1 MAPEAD
7 ACMNPLRLVSA
18 TAFVSLALAL
28 FAGAAVA
35 QAYPAKPIRLIVPF
49 PPGGGTDIAARTIA
63 NKLSDNVKWTFVVE
77 NKPGAGGNLGVEQAV
92 KSPADGYTLVIGQTS
107 NLAINPTLYAKLPYD
122 SLKDLSPVALIVSA
136 PVVFVVAA
144 NSRYAS
150 LGDLL
155 AAAKSDPG
163 GVTFASPGNGPVSHL
178 TGELLQRAAGVRL
191 THVPYKGASQALT
204 DTLGGQVQSFM
215 SSVPSAL
222 SQIKA
227 GRLRAIAVTSA
238 KRAPELPEV
247 PTIAES
253 GYKGFEASTWYGL
266 LAPAGTPAAIV
277 AKLNAEVNHAL
288 GTPEM
293 RQRLPAQGGEPLGGP
308 PGQFA
313 SFLKAEHAKWG
324 RVVKESGARA
334 E

>member
-7 ACMNPLRLVSA
+7 VCMNPLRLVSA

-136 PVVFVVAA
+136 PVVLVVAA

-155 AAAKSDPG
+155 AAAKADPG
-163 GVTFASPGNGPVSHL
+163 GVTFASPGNGTVSHL
-178 TGELLQRAAGVRL
+178 AGELLQRAAGVKL

-222 SQIKA
+222 SQIK
-227 GRLRAIAVTSA
+227 GRRLRALAVTSA

-253 GYKGFEASTWYGL
+253 GYRGFDASTWYGL
-266 LAPAGTPAAIV
+266 LAPALTPASIIAR
-277 AKLNAEVNHAL
+277 LNAEVNRAL
-288 GTPEM
+288 KTPEV
-293 RQRLPAQGGEPLGGP
+293 RERLASEGGQSVGI
-308 PGQFA
+308 
-313 SFLKAEHAKWG
+313 
-324 RVVKESGARA
+324 
-334 E
+334 

>member
-1 MAPEAD
+1 L
-7 ACMNPLRLVSA
+7 NRSRLVLSA
-18 TAFVSLALAL
+18 FLAPAL

-35 QAYPAKPIRLIVPF
+35 QVYPAKPIRLIVPF

-63 NKLSDNVKWTFVVE
+63 NKLTDSVKWTFVVE

-92 KSPADGYTLVIGQTS
+92 RSPADGYTLVIGQTS

-122 SLKDLSPVALIVSA
+122 PLRDLSPVALIVSA
-136 PVVFVVAA
+136 PVVLVVAV

-155 AAAKSDPG
+155 AAAKRDPG
-163 GVTFASPGNGPVSHL
+163 GVTFASPGNGTVSHL
-178 TGELLQRAAGVRL
+178 AGELLQRAAGVKL
-191 THVPYKGASQALT
+191 THVPYKGAAQALT

-222 SQIKA
+222 SQIKG

-238 KRAPELPEV
+238 KRTPELPDA

-253 GYKGFEASTWYGL
+253 GYRGFEANTWYGL
-266 LAPAGTPAAIV
+266 LAPAGTPAPIIAR
-277 AKLNAEVNHAL
+277 LNDEVNRVLRTPEVRERLASEGGEAL
-288 GTPEM
+288 GGSPE
-293 RQRLPAQGGEPLGGP
+293 
-308 PGQFA
+308 QFA

-324 RVVKESGARA
+324 RVVRESGARA

>member
-1 MAPEAD
+1 LAPVF
-7 ACMNPLRLVSA
+7 L
-18 TAFVSLALAL
+18 SLALAL
-28 FAGAAVA
+28 FAGAAMA

-63 NKLSDNVKWTFVVE
+63 NKLSDSVKWTFVVE
-77 NKPGAGGNLGVEQAV
+77 NKPGAGGN
-92 KSPADGYTLVIGQTS
+92 LVIGQTS

-122 SLKDLSPVALIVSA
+122 PLKDLSPIALIVSA

-155 AAAKSDPG
+155 AAARTDPG
-163 GVTFASPGNGPVSHL
+163 GVTFASPGNGTVSHL
-178 TGELLQRAAGVRL
+178 TGELLQRAAGVKL

-222 SQIKA
+222 SQIKG

-238 KRAPELPEV
+238 KRAQELPEV

-253 GYKGFEASTWYGL
+253 GYRGFEASTWYGL
-266 LAPAGTPAAIV
+266 LAPAGTPMTIIAR
-277 AKLNAEVNHAL
+277 LNVEVNRLLKTAEVR
-288 GTPEM
+288 E
-293 RQRLPAQGGEPLGGP
+293 RLAAEGGEVLGGSP
-308 PGQFA
+308 EQFA
-313 SFLKAEHAKWG
+313 SFLKTEHAKWG
-324 RVVKESGARA
+324 RVVQESGARA

>member
-1 MAPEAD
+1 
-7 ACMNPLRLVSA
+7 MNPSRLVSA
-18 TAFVSLALAL
+18 AVFVSLALAL
-28 FAGAAVA
+28 VAGAAMA
-35 QAYPAKPIRLIVPF
+35 QRYPAKPVRLIVPF

-63 NKLSDNVKWTFVVE
+63 SKLSDSVKWTFVVE

-92 KSPADGYTLVIGQTS
+92 KSPADGYTLVVGQTS
-107 NLAINPTLYAKLPYD
+107 NLAINPSLYAKLPYD

-136 PVVFVVAA
+136 PVVLVVAA

-155 AAAKSDPG
+155 AAAKTDPG
-163 GVTFASPGNGPVSHL
+163 GVTFASPGNGTVSHL
-178 TGELLQRAAGVRL
+178 TGELLQRAAGVKL

-204 DTLGGQVQSFM
+204 DTLGGQVQSFL

-222 SQIKA
+222 SQIKG

-253 GYKGFEASTWYGL
+253 GYGGFEPNTWYGL
-266 LAPAGTPAAIV
+266 LAPAGTPAPVIST
-277 AKLNAEVNHAL
+277 LNTEVNRALKTPEVRERLAAEGGDAL
-288 GTPEM
+288 GGSPE
-293 RQRLPAQGGEPLGGP
+293 
-308 PGQFA
+308 QFA
-313 SFLKAEHAKWG
+313 LFLKAEHAKWE
-324 RVVKESGARA
+324 RIVRESGARA

>member
-136 PVVFVVAA
+136 PVVLVVAA

-155 AAAKSDPG
+155 AAARRDPG
-163 GVTFASPGNGPVSHL
+163 AVTFASPGNGTVSHL
-178 TGELLQRAAGVRL
+178 AGELLQRASDVKF
-191 THVPYKGASQALT
+191 THVPYKGAAQAMT
-204 DTLGGQVQSFM
+204 DLLGGQVQAFM

-222 SQIKA
+222 AQIKG
-227 GRLRAIAVTSA
+227 GRLRSIAVTSA
-238 KRAPELPEV
+238 KRAAEKPEV
-247 PTIAES
+247 PAIPQS
-253 GYKGFEASTWYGL
+253 GYAGF
-266 LAPAGTPAAIV
+266 
-277 AKLNAEVNHAL
+277 HA
-288 GTPEM
+288 
-293 RQRLPAQGGEPLGGP
+293 
-308 PGQFA
+308 
-313 SFLKAEHAKWG
+313 
-324 RVVKESGARA
+324 
-334 E
+334 

>member
-1 MAPEAD
+1 
-7 ACMNPLRLVSA
+7 MNRSRRALA
-18 TAFVSLALAL
+18 AAFLSLALP
-28 FAGAAVA
+28 FFSDAAKA
-35 QAYPAKPIRLIVPF
+35 QAYPAKPIRMIVPF
-49 PPGGGTDIAARTIA
+49 PPGGGTDIAARTVA
-63 NKLSDNVKWTFVVE
+63 NKLSDGVKWTFVVE

-122 SLKDLSPVALIVSA
+122 PLRDLSPIVLIVSA

-150 LGDLL
+150 LGNLL
-155 AAAKSDPG
+155 AAAKTDPG
-163 GVTFASPGNGPVSHL
+163 GVTFASPGNGTVSHL
-178 TGELLQRAAGVRL
+178 AGELLQRAAGVKL
-191 THVPYKGASQALT
+191 THVPYKGAAQALT

-238 KRAPELPEV
+238 KRAPELPDV

-253 GYKGFEASTWYGL
+253 GHKGFEASTWYGL

-277 AKLNAEVNHAL
+277 ARLNAEVNRVLTTPEVRERLAAEGGEAL
-288 GTPEM
+288 GGSPE
-293 RQRLPAQGGEPLGGP
+293 
-308 PGQFA
+308 QFA

>member
-1 MAPEAD
+1 
-7 ACMNPLRLVSA
+7 MNRSRLVLS
-18 TAFVSLALAL
+18 TAILSLAL
-28 FAGAAVA
+28 FAGAASA
-35 QAYPAKPIRLIVPF
+35 QTYPAKPIRLIVPF

-63 NKLSDNVKWTFVVE
+63 NKLSDSVKWTFVVE

-107 NLAINPTLYAKLPYD
+107 NLAINPTLYVKLPYD
-122 SLKDLSPVALIVSA
+122 PLKDLSPVALIVSA
-136 PVVFVVAA
+136 PVVLVVAL

-155 AAAKSDPG
+155 AAAKADPG
-163 GVTFASPGNGPVSHL
+163 AVTFASPGNGTVSHL
-178 TGELLQRAAGVRL
+178 SGELLQRAAGVTL

-222 SQIKA
+222 SQIKG

-266 LAPAGTPAAIV
+266 LAPAGTPAAVV
-277 AKLNAEVNHAL
+277 ARLNAEVNRAL
-288 GTPEM
+288 GTPEV
-293 RQRLPAQGGEPLGGP
+293 RQRLAAEGGEVLGGSP
-308 PGQFA
+308 EQFA
-313 SFLKAEHAKWG
+313 SFLRAEHAKWG

>member
-1 MAPEAD
+1 MRLLPSFS
-7 ACMNPLRLVSA
+7 PL
-18 TAFVSLALAL
+18 TAVFLSLTPAL
-28 FAGAAVA
+28 FAGAAMA
-35 QAYPAKPIRLIVPF
+35 QAYPAKAIRLIVPF

-63 NKLSDNVKWTFVVE
+63 SKLSDSVKWTFVVE
-77 NKPGAGGNLGVEQAV
+77 NKPGAGGNLGVEHAV
-92 KSPADGYTLVIGQTS
+92 KSPADGYSLVIGQTS
-107 NLAINPTLYAKLPYD
+107 NLAINPTLYVKLPYD
-122 SLKDLSPVALIVSA
+122 PLKDLSPIVLIVSA
-136 PVVFVVAA
+136 PVVLVVAA

-163 GVTFASPGNGPVSHL
+163 GVTFASPGNGTVSHL
-178 TGELLQRAAGVRL
+178 AGELLQGAAGVKL

-222 SQIKA
+222 SQIKG
-227 GRLRAIAVTSA
+227 GRLRALAVTSA

-253 GYKGFEASTWYGL
+253 GYRGFDASTWYGL
-266 LAPAGTPAAIV
+266 LAPAGTPAPIIAR
-277 AKLNAEVNHAL
+277 LNAEVNRALKTPEVRERLASEGGEAL
-288 GTPEM
+288 GGSPE
-293 RQRLPAQGGEPLGGP
+293 
-308 PGQFA
+308 QFA
-313 SFLKAEHAKWG
+313 SFLKAEHAKWS

>member
-18 TAFVSLALAL
+18 TAFLSLALAL
-28 FAGAAVA
+28 FAGAAMA

-63 NKLSDNVKWTFVVE
+63 NKLSDSVKWTFVVE

-122 SLKDLSPVALIVSA
+122 PLQELSPVALIVSP
-136 PVVFVVAA
+136 PVVFVGAA

-155 AAAKSDPG
+155 AAAKTDPG
-163 GVTFASPGNGPVSHL
+163 GVTFASPGNGTVSHL
-178 TGELLQRAAGVRL
+178 TGELLQRAAGVKL

-215 SSVPSAL
+215 SSVPSAI

-227 GRLRAIAVTSA
+227 GRLRAIAVSSA
-238 KRAPELPEV
+238 KRSPELPEV

-253 GYKGFEASTWYGL
+253 GFKGFEASTWYGL
-266 LAPAGTPAAIV
+266 LAPAGTPAAVV
-277 AKLNAEVNHAL
+277 ATLNAEVNRAL
-288 GTPEM
+288 ATPEV
-293 RQRLPAQGGEPLGGP
+293 RQRLAAEGGEALGGSAE
-308 PGQFA
+308 QFA
-313 SFLKAEHAKWG
+313 SFLKAEHAKGG
-324 RVVKESGARA
+324 RVVKETGARA

>member
-1 MAPEAD
+1 MSPR
-7 ACMNPLRLVSA
+7 MTIV
-18 TAFVSLALAL
+18 ALAL
-28 FAGAAVA
+28 VAGAAAA
-35 QAYPAKPIRLIVPF
+35 QGYPAKPIRLIVPF

-63 NKLSDNVKWTFVVE
+63 NKLTDSVKWTFVVE
-77 NKPGAGGNLGVEQAV
+77 NKPGPGGKLGVEQAV
-92 KSPADGYTLVIGQTS
+92 RSPADGYTLVVGQTS
-107 NLAINPTLYAKLPYD
+107 NLAINPTLYAKLAYD
-122 SLKDLSPVALIVSA
+122 PLRDLSPVALIVSA

-155 AAAKSDPG
+155 AAAKTDPG
-163 GVTFASPGNGPVSHL
+163 GVTFASPGNGTGSHPA
-178 TGELLQRAAGVRL
+178 GELLQRAAGVKL

-215 SSVPSAL
+215 SSVPSAI

-253 GYKGFEASTWYGL
+253 GFKGFEASTWYGL
-266 LAPAGTPAAIV
+266 LAPAGTPVPIIDR
-277 AKLNAEVNHAL
+277 LNAEVNRAL
-288 GTPEM
+288 GTPEV
-293 RQRLPAQGGEPLGGP
+293 RERLAAEGGEVLGGSLE
-308 PGQFA
+308 QFA

-324 RVVKESGARA
+324 RVVQESGARV

>member
-1 MAPEAD
+1 LAPVF
-7 ACMNPLRLVSA
+7 L
-18 TAFVSLALAL
+18 SLALAL
-28 FAGAAVA
+28 FAGAAMA
-35 QAYPAKPIRLIVPF
+35 QAYPSKPIRLIVPF

-63 NKLSDNVKWTFVVE
+63 NKLSESVKWTFVVE

-122 SLKDLSPVALIVSA
+122 PLKDLSPVALIVSA
-136 PVVFVVAA
+136 PVVLVVAV

-155 AAAKSDPG
+155 AAARTDPG
-163 GVTFASPGNGPVSHL
+163 AVTFASPGNGTVSHL
-178 TGELLQRAAGVRL
+178 TGELLQRAAGVKL

-204 DTLGGQVQSFM
+204 DTLGGQVHSFM

-222 SQIKA
+222 SQIRA
-227 GRLRAIAVTSA
+227 GRLRAITVTSS
-238 KRAPELPEV
+238 KRASELPEV

-253 GYKGFEASTWYGL
+253 GYGGFEASTWYGL
-266 LAPAGTPAAIV
+266 LAPAGTPMTIV
-277 AKLNAEVNHAL
+277 ARLNVEVNRLLKTAEVR
-288 GTPEM
+288 E
-293 RQRLPAQGGEPLGGP
+293 RLAAEGGEVLGGSP
-308 PGQFA
+308 EQFA

-324 RVVKESGARA
+324 RVVRESGARA

>member
-1 MAPEAD
+1 L
-7 ACMNPLRLVSA
+7 NRSRLVLS
-18 TAFVSLALAL
+18 TAILSLAL
-28 FAGAAVA
+28 FAGAANA
-35 QAYPAKPIRLIVPF
+35 QTYPAKPIRLIVPF

-63 NKLSDNVKWTFVVE
+63 NKLSDSVKWTFVVE

-107 NLAINPTLYAKLPYD
+107 NLAINPTLYVKLPYD
-122 SLKDLSPVALIVSA
+122 PLKDLSPVALIVSA
-136 PVVFVVAA
+136 PVVLVVAL

-155 AAAKSDPG
+155 AAAKADPG
-163 GVTFASPGNGPVSHL
+163 AVTFASPGNGTVSHL
-178 TGELLQRAAGVRL
+178 SGELLQRAAGVKL

-222 SQIKA
+222 SQIKG

-266 LAPAGTPAAIV
+266 LAPAGTPAAVV
-277 AKLNAEVNHAL
+277 ARLNAEVNRAL
-288 GTPEM
+288 GTPEV
-293 RQRLPAQGGEPLGGP
+293 RQRLAAEGGEVLGGSP
-308 PGQFA
+308 EQFA
-313 SFLKAEHAKWG
+313 SFLRAEHAKWG

>member
-1 MAPEAD
+1 MAIG
-7 ACMNPLRLVSA
+7 LVERA
-18 TAFVSLALAL
+18 SLAIALA
-28 FAGAAVA
+28 FFVTAAA
-35 QAYPAKPIRLIVPF
+35 AQDPSASSGQAYPARPIKLIVPF
-49 PPGGGTDIAARTIA
+49 PPGGGTDISARILA
-63 NKLSDNVKWTFVVE
+63 NKLSESVKWTFVVE

-122 SLKDLSPVALIVSA
+122 PLKDLSPVALIVSA
-136 PVVFVVAA
+136 PVVLVVAA
-144 NSRYAS
+144 SSRYAS

-155 AAAKSDPG
+155 AAARTDPG
-163 GVTFASPGNGPVSHL
+163 GVTFASPGNGTVSHL
-178 TGELLQRAAGVRL
+178 TGELLQRAAGVKL

-222 SQIKA
+222 SQIRA

-238 KRAPELPEV
+238 KRAQELPDV

-253 GYKGFEASTWYGL
+253 GYRGFEASTWYGL
-266 LAPAGTPAAIV
+266 LAPAGTPMTVV
-277 AKLNAEVNHAL
+277 ARLNVEVNRLLKTA
-288 GTPEM
+288 EM
-293 RQRLPAQGGEPLGGP
+293 RDRLAAEGGEVLGGSP
-308 PGQFA
+308 EQFA
-313 SFLKAEHAKWG
+313 SFLKAEHAMWG
-324 RVVKESGARA
+324 RVVRESGARA

>member
-1 MAPEAD
+1 
-7 ACMNPLRLVSA
+7 MNPSRLVSA
-18 TAFVSLALAL
+18 AALVSLALAL
-28 FAGAAVA
+28 FAEAAVA

-63 NKLSDNVKWTFVVE
+63 NKLSDTVKWTFVVE
-77 NKPGAGGNLGVEQAV
+77 NKPGAGGNLGVEQTV

-107 NLAINPTLYAKLPYD
+107 NLAINPTLYLKLPYD
-122 SLKDLSPVALIVSA
+122 PLRDLSPVALIVSA
-136 PVVFVVAA
+136 PVVLVVAL

-155 AAAKSDPG
+155 AAAKTDPG
-163 GVTFASPGNGPVSHL
+163 GVTFASPGNGTVSHL
-178 TGELLQRAAGVRL
+178 AGELLQRAAGVKL

-215 SSVPSAL
+215 SSVPAAL
-222 SQIKA
+222 AQIKA

-247 PTIAES
+247 STIAES

-266 LAPAGTPAAIV
+266 LAPAGTPVPIIAR
-277 AKLNAEVNHAL
+277 LNVEVNRAL
-288 GTPEM
+288 GTPEV
-293 RQRLPAQGGEPLGGP
+293 RERLAAEGGEVLGGSP
-308 PGQFA
+308 EQFA

-324 RVVKESGARA
+324 RVVKESGARV